1 MGTHKLCVPI
11 YKLYLQKSK
20 DVALSCLM
28 YELYIYYVK
37 QDNPNLR
44 KIMIT
49 KRFVIVSLLLVFIAC
64 ACTPP
69 TEPELLTKTA
79 EEEEMIVLPSGLK
92 YQVIKEGT
100 GAKPGLRD
108 TVTMNY
114 HGTLVDGTV
123 YHSSYER
130 GKPVTIQVNRLIKG
144 WSEALT
150 LMQEG
155 SEWKLFIPPELAYG
169 EKGSGQVIG
178 PNETL
183 ILDVVLIKV
192 H

>member
-1 MGTHKLCVPI
+1 
-11 YKLYLQKSK
+11 
-20 DVALSCLM
+20 
-28 YELYIYYVK
+28 
-37 QDNPNLR
+37 
-44 KIMIT
+44 MIT
-49 KRFVIVSLLLVFIAC
+49 KRFVIVSLLFVFIAC

-69 TEPELLTKTA
+69 TTPEGPKKPA
-79 EEEEMIVLPSGLK
+79 EEEVVIVLPSGLK

-108 TVTMNY
+108 TVTMDY
-114 HGTLVDGTV
+114 HGTLADGTV

-130 GKPVTIQVNRLIKG
+130 GKPVTMQVNRLIKG

-155 SEWKLFIPPELAYG
+155 AEWKLFVPPELAYG

>member
-1 MGTHKLCVPI
+1 MT
-11 YKLYLQKSK
+11 S
-20 DVALSCLM
+20 
-28 YELYIYYVK
+28 
-37 QDNPNLR
+37 
-44 KIMIT
+44 T
-49 KRFVIVSLLLVFIAC
+49 KTVIIILLLAFLAYAC
-64 ACTPP
+64 APQT
-69 TEPELLTKTA
+69 TDEILTKTV
-79 EEEEMIVLPSGLK
+79 EKEEMIELPSGLK

-108 TVTMNY
+108 TVTINY

-155 SEWKLFIPPELAYG
+155 AEWKLFIPPELAYG

-178 PNETL
+178 PNEAL

-192 H
+192 E

>member
-1 MGTHKLCVPI
+1 
-11 YKLYLQKSK
+11 
-20 DVALSCLM
+20 
-28 YELYIYYVK
+28 
-37 QDNPNLR
+37 
-44 KIMIT
+44 MIT
-49 KRFVIVSLLLVFIAC
+49 KKFVIVSLLLVFLAC

-69 TEPELLTKTA
+69 NAPEVATKPV
-79 EEEEMIVLPSGLK
+79 EEKALILLPSGLQ

-130 GKPVTIQVNRLIKG
+130 GKPVTIEVNRLIKG

-155 SEWKLFIPPELAYG
+155 AEWKLFIPPELAYG
-169 EKGSGQVIG
+169 EKGSGQLIG
-178 PNETL
+178 PNEAL

>member
-1 MGTHKLCVPI
+1 
-11 YKLYLQKSK
+11 
-20 DVALSCLM
+20 
-28 YELYIYYVK
+28 
-37 QDNPNLR
+37 
-44 KIMIT
+44 MIT
-49 KRFVIVSLLLVFIAC
+49 KRFVIVSLLLVFLAC

-69 TEPELLTKTA
+69 KAPEVPAKPA
-79 EEEEMIVLPSGLK
+79 GEEALIVLPSGLQ

-100 GAKPGLRD
+100 GTKPGLRD
-108 TVTMNY
+108 TVTMDY

-150 LMQEG
+150 LMREG
-155 SEWKLFIPPELAYG
+155 AEWKLFIPPELAYG
-169 EKGSGQVIG
+169 EKGSGQLIG

-192 H
+192 D

>member
-1 MGTHKLCVPI
+1 MT
-11 YKLYLQKSK
+11 SK
-20 DVALSCLM
+20 KV
-28 YELYIYYVK
+28 
-37 QDNPNLR
+37 
-44 KIMIT
+44 
-49 KRFVIVSLLLVFIAC
+49 VIISFLLVFIAC

-69 TEPELLTKTA
+69 TAPEVATKPV
-79 EEEEMIVLPSGLK
+79 EEEALIVLPSGLK

-108 TVTMNY
+108 TVTMDY

-130 GKPVTIQVNRLIKG
+130 GKPATIQVNRLIKG

-155 SEWKLFIPPELAYG
+155 AEWKLFIPPELAYG
-169 EKGSGQVIG
+169 EKGSGQLIG
-178 PNETL
+178 PNEAL

>member
-1 MGTHKLCVPI
+1 
-11 YKLYLQKSK
+11 
-20 DVALSCLM
+20 
-28 YELYIYYVK
+28 
-37 QDNPNLR
+37 
-44 KIMIT
+44 MIT
-49 KRFVIVSLLLVFIAC
+49 KRFVIVSLLLVFTTC
-64 ACTPP
+64 ACTPSNA
-69 TEPELLTKTA
+69 PEVSTKPA
-79 EEEEMIVLPSGLK
+79 EEEALTLLPSGLK

-100 GAKPGLRD
+100 GAKPVLRD
-108 TVTMNY
+108 TVTMDY

-155 SEWKLFIPPELAYG
+155 AEWKLFIPPELAYG
-169 EKGSGQVIG
+169 EKGSGQLIG
-178 PNETL
+178 PNEAL

>member
-1 MGTHKLCVPI
+1 MT
-11 YKLYLQKSK
+11 
-20 DVALSCLM
+20 
-28 YELYIYYVK
+28 
-37 QDNPNLR
+37 N
-44 KIMIT
+44 
-49 KRFVIVSLLLVFIAC
+49 KRFVIVTLLLVFITC

-69 TEPELLTKTA
+69 KAPEVPAKPA
-79 EEEEMIVLPSGLK
+79 EEEALIVLPSGLQ

-108 TVTMNY
+108 TVTMDY

-155 SEWKLFIPPELAYG
+155 AEWKLFIPPELAYG

-178 PNETL
+178 PNEAL
-183 ILDVVLIKV
+183 ILEVVLIKV

>member
-1 MGTHKLCVPI
+1 MAST
-11 YKLYLQKSK
+11 
-20 DVALSCLM
+20 
-28 YELYIYYVK
+28 
-37 QDNPNLR
+37 
-44 KIMIT
+44 KI
-49 KRFVIVSLLLVFIAC
+49 VIMSLLLVFIAC

-69 TEPELLTKTA
+69 TTPELQTKIA
-79 EEEEMIVLPSGLK
+79 EEVEMIVLPSGLK

-108 TVTMNY
+108 TVTMDY

-130 GKPVTIQVNRLIKG
+130 GKPATIQVNRLIKG

-155 SEWKLFIPPELAYG
+155 AEWKLFIPPELAYG

-178 PNETL
+178 PNELL

-192 H
+192 N

>member
-1 MGTHKLCVPI
+1 
-11 YKLYLQKSK
+11 
-20 DVALSCLM
+20 
-28 YELYIYYVK
+28 
-37 QDNPNLR
+37 
-44 KIMIT
+44 MIT

-69 TEPELLTKTA
+69 TAPELLPKAA
-79 EEEEMIVLPSGLK
+79 EEEEVIELPSGLQ

-130 GKPVTIQVNRLIKG
+130 GKPATIQVNRLIKG

-155 SEWKLFIPPELAYG
+155 AEWKLFIPPELAYG

-178 PNETL
+178 PNEAL

>member
-1 MGTHKLCVPI
+1 MATK
-11 YKLYLQKSK
+11 
-20 DVALSCLM
+20 
-28 YELYIYYVK
+28 
-37 QDNPNLR
+37 
-44 KIMIT
+44 KI
-49 KRFVIVSLLLVFIAC
+49 VIISLLLVFLAC

-69 TEPELLTKTA
+69 TTDEFLEKTVEK
-79 EEEEMIVLPSGLK
+79 EEVIELPSGLK
-92 YQVIKEGT
+92 YQVIKEGA

-178 PNETL
+178 PNEAL

>member
-1 MGTHKLCVPI
+1 MA
-11 YKLYLQKSK
+11 SK
-20 DVALSCLM
+20 
-28 YELYIYYVK
+28 K
-37 QDNPNLR
+37 H
-44 KIMIT
+44 
-49 KRFVIVSLLLVFIAC
+49 VIVSLLLVFIAC

-69 TEPELLTKTA
+69 TAPEFLPKTA
-79 EEEEMIVLPSGLK
+79 EEEGVIVLPSGLK

-108 TVTMNY
+108 TVTMDY

-178 PNETL
+178 PNEAL

>member
-1 MGTHKLCVPI
+1 MPYRQSVEIG
-11 YKLYLQKSK
+11 
-20 DVALSCLM
+20 D
-28 YELYIYYVK
+28 
-37 QDNPNLR
+37 
-44 KIMIT
+44 
-49 KRFVIVSLLLVFIAC
+49 SLL
-64 ACTPP
+64 
-69 TEPELLTKTA
+69 
-79 EEEEMIVLPSGLK
+79 
-92 YQVIKEGT
+92 
-100 GAKPGLRD
+100 
-108 TVTMNY
+108 NY
-114 HGTLVDGTV
+114 FARLEISILSPNSGTLVDGTV

-155 SEWKLFIPPELAYG
+155 AEWKLFIPPELAYG

-178 PNETL
+178 PNEAL

>member
-1 MGTHKLCVPI
+1 MAST
-11 YKLYLQKSK
+11 
-20 DVALSCLM
+20 
-28 YELYIYYVK
+28 
-37 QDNPNLR
+37 
-44 KIMIT
+44 KI
-49 KRFVIVSLLLVFIAC
+49 VIMSLLLVFIAC

-69 TEPELLTKTA
+69 TTPELQTKIA
-79 EEEEMIVLPSGLK
+79 EEVEMIVLPSGLK

-108 TVTMNY
+108 TVTMDY

-130 GKPVTIQVNRLIKG
+130 GKPATIQVNRLIKG

-155 SEWKLFIPPELAYG
+155 AEWKLFIPPELAYG

-178 PNETL
+178 PNEAL

>member
-1 MGTHKLCVPI
+1 MT
-11 YKLYLQKSK
+11 
-20 DVALSCLM
+20 
-28 YELYIYYVK
+28 
-37 QDNPNLR
+37 N
-44 KIMIT
+44 

-69 TEPELLTKTA
+69 NAPEVATKPV
-79 EEEEMIVLPSGLK
+79 EEEKMIELPSGLK

-100 GAKPGLRD
+100 GAKPALRD
-108 TVTMNY
+108 TVTMDY

-130 GKPVTIQVNRLIKG
+130 GKPVTIQFNRLIKG
-144 WSEALT
+144 WSEALM

-183 ILDVVLIKV
+183 ILDVVLISV
-192 H
+192 Q

>member
-1 MGTHKLCVPI
+1 
-11 YKLYLQKSK
+11 
-20 DVALSCLM
+20 
-28 YELYIYYVK
+28 
-37 QDNPNLR
+37 
-44 KIMIT
+44 MI
-49 KRFVIVSLLLVFIAC
+49 
-64 ACTPP
+64 
-69 TEPELLTKTA
+69 E
-79 EEEEMIVLPSGLK
+79 LPSGLQ

-108 TVTMNY
+108 TVTMDY

-130 GKPVTIQVNRLIKG
+130 GKPATIEVRRLIKG

-155 SEWKLFIPPELAYG
+155 AEWKLFIPPELAYG
-169 EKGSGQVIG
+169 EKWSGQVIG
-178 PNETL
+178 PNEAL
-183 ILDVVLIKV
+183 ILEVVLIKV

>member
-1 MGTHKLCVPI
+1 
-11 YKLYLQKSK
+11 
-20 DVALSCLM
+20 
-28 YELYIYYVK
+28 
-37 QDNPNLR
+37 
-44 KIMIT
+44 MIT

-69 TEPELLTKTA
+69 TAPELLTKNV
-79 EEEEMIVLPSGLK
+79 EEEGMIELPSGLK

-130 GKPVTIQVNRLIKG
+130 GKPATIQVNRLIKG

-155 SEWKLFIPPELAYG
+155 AEWKLFIPPELAYG

-178 PNETL
+178 PNEAL

>member
-1 MGTHKLCVPI
+1 
-11 YKLYLQKSK
+11 
-20 DVALSCLM
+20 
-28 YELYIYYVK
+28 
-37 QDNPNLR
+37 
-44 KIMIT
+44 MIT
-49 KRFVIVSLLLVFIAC
+49 KRFVIVILLLVIIAC

-69 TEPELLTKTA
+69 TAPELLPKAA
-79 EEEEMIVLPSGLK
+79 EEEEVIELPSGLK

-155 SEWKLFIPPELAYG
+155 AEWKLFIPPELAYG

-178 PNETL
+178 PNEAL
-183 ILDVVLIKV
+183 ILDVVLVKV

>member
-1 MGTHKLCVPI
+1 MT
-11 YKLYLQKSK
+11 SK
-20 DVALSCLM
+20 KV
-28 YELYIYYVK
+28 
-37 QDNPNLR
+37 
-44 KIMIT
+44 
-49 KRFVIVSLLLVFIAC
+49 VIISFLLVFIAC

-69 TEPELLTKTA
+69 TAPELLPKAA
-79 EEEEMIVLPSGLK
+79 EEEEVIELPSGLQ

-108 TVTMNY
+108 TVTMDY

-130 GKPVTIQVNRLIKG
+130 GKPATIQVNRLIKG

-178 PNETL
+178 PNEAL

>member
-1 MGTHKLCVPI
+1 MAST
-11 YKLYLQKSK
+11 
-20 DVALSCLM
+20 
-28 YELYIYYVK
+28 
-37 QDNPNLR
+37 
-44 KIMIT
+44 KI
-49 KRFVIVSLLLVFIAC
+49 VIMSLLLVFIAC

-69 TEPELLTKTA
+69 TTPELLTKPA
-79 EEEEMIVLPSGLK
+79 EEVEMIVLPSGLK

-108 TVTMNY
+108 TVTMDY
-114 HGTLVDGTV
+114 HGTLADGTV

-130 GKPVTIQVNRLIKG
+130 GKPATIQVNRLIKG

-155 SEWKLFIPPELAYG
+155 AEWKLFIPPELAYG

-178 PNETL
+178 PNEAL
-183 ILDVVLIKV
+183 ILEVVLIKV

>member
-1 MGTHKLCVPI
+1 MA
-11 YKLYLQKSK
+11 SK
-20 DVALSCLM
+20 
-28 YELYIYYVK
+28 K
-37 QDNPNLR
+37 N
-44 KIMIT
+44 
-49 KRFVIVSLLLVFIAC
+49 VIISLLLVFLAC

-69 TEPELLTKTA
+69 TTEEFLEKTV
-79 EEEEMIVLPSGLK
+79 EKEGVVELPSGLK

-123 YHSSYER
+123 FHSSYER
-130 GKPVTIQVNRLIKG
+130 GKPATIEVRRLIKG

-155 SEWKLFIPPELAYG
+155 AEWKLFIPPELAYG
-169 EKGSGQVIG
+169 EKGSGQLIG
-178 PNETL
+178 PNEAL

>member
-1 MGTHKLCVPI
+1 MA
-11 YKLYLQKSK
+11 S
-20 DVALSCLM
+20 
-28 YELYIYYVK
+28 
-37 QDNPNLR
+37 
-44 KIMIT
+44 T
-49 KRFVIVSLLLVFIAC
+49 KFVTISLLLVFLAC

-69 TEPELLTKTA
+69 TAPEFLTKNA
-79 EEEEMIVLPSGLK
+79 EEEGVIVLPSGLQ
-92 YQVIKEGT
+92 YQIIKEGT

-108 TVTMNY
+108 TVTMEY

-155 SEWKLFIPPELAYG
+155 AEWKLFIPPELAYG
-169 EKGSGQVIG
+169 ERGSGQLIG
-178 PNETL
+178 PNEAL
-183 ILDVVLIKV
+183 ILEVVLIKV

>member
-1 MGTHKLCVPI
+1 
-11 YKLYLQKSK
+11 
-20 DVALSCLM
+20 
-28 YELYIYYVK
+28 
-37 QDNPNLR
+37 
-44 KIMIT
+44 MIT
-49 KRFVIVSLLLVFIAC
+49 KRFVIVSLLLVFIVC
-64 ACTPP
+64 ACTPSTSP
-69 TEPELLTKTA
+69 EPLTKTA

-108 TVTMNY
+108 TVTMDY
-114 HGTLVDGTV
+114 HGTLVDGAV

-155 SEWKLFIPPELAYG
+155 AEWKLFIPPELAYG
-169 EKGSGQVIG
+169 ERGSGQVIG
-178 PNETL
+178 PNEAL

-192 H
+192 Q